1 MKVFGRILA
10 LLTPQ
15 ERRRGMLVLAAAIVM
30 AVVDTLGVASVMPF
44 LAVLGNSGMIES
56 NVWLARLY
64 HLGGFAS
71 REDFLFALG
80 LLALSMVL
88 VAALVRTAGQYAI
101 LRYVN
106 MRRYSISLRMMKGY
120 LGQPYIF
127 FVGRNSADLTSRM
140 LSDVDGAVEIC
151 LSQVL
156 QIVAYS
162 LVIVMLIALLVA
174 IDPVLVA
181 VAFSIIAG
189 FYLILYF
196 SGLQSMRHAGRDR
209 RQANHERF
217 TITAEVFSDIKSVK
231 LYGCEGTF
239 LERFQAATLRFARH
253 KALMS
258 IFGLLPRY
266 FLEAVSFGSVLVL
279 ALVLM
284 RSHGDLGAVLPIM
297 GVYAF
302 AGYRLLPAVQT
313 VYQGFI
319 DLRFHLPA
327 IEAIGADLQLV
338 ESIRRDADTDEIL
351 PLRQTIKFDDV
362 AYCYPGAPRPVF
374 SNLNFEIRVG
384 ETIGLVGPTGVGKTT
399 AVDLLL
405 GLLWPSQGRILID
418 GVALTDENHR
428 AWQKN
433 LGYVPQTILLA
444 DASIAENIA
453 FGIPPEAID
462 RSAVEHA
469 AKLAN
474 IHDFIV
480 SELPKGYDTAVGERG
495 VRLSGGQCQRIGI
508 ARALYRDP
516 PVLVFDEATSALD
529 TVTEAAVMEAINALQ
544 GQKTMIIIA
553 HREATVRKCDRIFQ
567 FRKGAITGV
576 NIENEQVRSSE

>member
-44 LAVLGNSGMIES
+44 LAVLGNPGMVES
-56 NVWLARLY
+56 NAWLARLY
-64 HLGGFAS
+64 QLGGFAS

-88 VAALVRTAGQYAI
+88 FAALVRTAGQYAI

-127 FVGRNSADLTSRM
+127 FIGRNSADLTSRM
-140 LSDVDGAVEIC
+140 LSDVDSAVENC
-151 LSQVL
+151 LTQTL

-174 IDPVLVA
+174 IDPLLVA
-181 VAFSIIAG
+181 IAFSIIGG
-189 FYLILYF
+189 FYVAFYF
-196 SGLQSMRHAGRDR
+196 SGQRSLRQAGRDR
-209 RQANHERF
+209 RQANRERF
-217 TITAEVFSDIKSVK
+217 TTTAEVFGDIKSVK
-231 LYGCEGTF
+231 LYGCEDVF
-239 LERFQAATLRFARH
+239 LNRFQTATLRFARH
-253 KALMS
+253 KALTD

-284 RSHGDLGAVLPIM
+284 RSHGDIGAVLPIM

-327 IEAIGADLQLV
+327 IEAIGADLQLA
-338 ESIRRDADTDEIL
+338 ENIRHDANPDKVL
-351 PLRQTIKFDDV
+351 PLRRSIKFDDV

-374 SNLNFEIRVG
+374 SNLDLEIHIG
-384 ETIGLVGPTGVGKTT
+384 ETVGFVGPTGAGKTT

-405 GLLWPSQGRILID
+405 GLLRPSQGRILID
-418 GVALTDENHR
+418 GVALTDDNHR

-433 LGYVPQTILLA
+433 LGYVPQMILLA
-444 DASIAENIA
+444 DTSIAENIA

-462 RSAVEHA
+462 RNAVEHA
-469 AKLAN
+469 ARLAN

-480 SELPKGYDTAVGERG
+480 NELPEGYDSAVGERG
-495 VRLSGGQCQRIGI
+495 VRLSGGQRQRIGI

-529 TVTEAAVMEAINALQ
+529 MTTEAAVMEAINALQ

-553 HREATVRKCDRIFQ
+553 HREATVRECDRIFQ
-567 FRKGAITGV
+567 FKQGTITSA
-576 NIENEQVRSSE
+576 NIENERVRPSG